1 MEKDGGF
8 LQVATERLR
17 GGEWCHE
24 IDRLSR
30 QGLEIVLIKKG
41 MIRCN
46 FVLPRHLSDVNG
58 NWHAGAVAS
67 LIDIVAAAAITS
79 VTGTINV
86 TVDFNISYFSTVKIN
101 EEVEIEAKV
110 VGNQGKFVSVTVEIR
125 RKDNGE
131 LVVSAKQW
139 TVLTKLS
146 PAMTPPSKL

>member
-1 MEKDGGF
+1 M
-8 LQVATERLR
+8 QLR
-17 GGEWCHE
+17 PAQTPIC
-24 IDRLSR
+24 SS
-30 QGLEIVLIKKG
+30 
-41 MIRCN
+41 
-46 FVLPRHLSDVNG
+46 FVLRFFI
-58 NWHAGAVAS
+58 GAVAS